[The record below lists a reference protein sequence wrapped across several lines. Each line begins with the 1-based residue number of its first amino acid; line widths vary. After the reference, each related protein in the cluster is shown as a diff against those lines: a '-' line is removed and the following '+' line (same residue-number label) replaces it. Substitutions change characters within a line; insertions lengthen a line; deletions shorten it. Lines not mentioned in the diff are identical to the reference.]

1 MVVSRRLIPGVRRLL
16 NLAEQYLKNAMRH
29 NHTIIVFALMLIFCA
44 SVPASGDEVDSY
56 IETQMRNLH
65 IPGIS
70 LAIVRDGR
78 IVKAKGYGLANI
90 EANSA
95 AAPKTV
101 YEIGSITKQFTAAAV
116 MMLVEEGKISLD
128 EKITKYFPDAPQA
141 WNRITVRHL
150 LSHTSG
156 IQNHVAVP
164 GYLNIFKTNLSFET
178 TPTQEEILKEFFKLP
193 SEFEPGETWAY
204 DNTGYYLLGFI
215 IEKASGKSYY
225 QFLDERIFK
234 PLEMTATRNTDP
246 RPIVPN
252 RASGYEWVKDKFENR
267 PVLLPTIAFSA
278 GTIIS
283 TVEDMAKLDAA
294 LDTEKLLKK
303 STLEQMWTP
312 AKTNDGATASFDYG
326 FGWFIDNYHG
336 HRLVQHAGGTP
347 GFSSVIYR
355 FTDDK
360 LTIIILSNHSDRF
373 LDHLAIDIAGMYVP
387 ALKRPE
393 RKTDP
398 DPKTTLRLKEV
409 MSNLLNGKHDAN
421 LFTPP
426 MRVFLKTS
434 TGKGFWQWAAYHGAL
449 TSFAFSDRE
458 DTGDSYRL
466 RYRVGLGG
474 NPYWFSFKLMKD
486 GKIAQIYNF

>member
-1 MVVSRRLIPGVRRLL
+1 MFNNTMI
-16 NLAEQYLKNAMRH
+16 YDHK
-29 NHTIIVFALMLIFCA
+29 IIVFVMTLMFCV
-44 SVPASGDEVDSY
+44 SVSVKADEVDSY

-70 LAIVRDGR
+70 LAVVRDGR
-78 IVKAKGYGLANI
+78 IVKTKGYGLANI

-116 MMLVEEGKISLD
+116 MMLIEEGKVRLDNKIS
-128 EKITKYFPDAPQA
+128 KYFPDAPTA
-141 WNRITVRHL
+141 WNQITVRHL

-164 GYLNIFKTNLSFET
+164 GYLNRFKTNLSFET
-178 TPTQEEILKEFFKLP
+178 TPTREEVLKDFFKLP

-234 PLEMTATRNTDP
+234 PLSMTSTRSTDT
-246 RPIVPN
+246 RPIVPK
-252 RASGYEWVKDKFENR
+252 RASGYEWVNDKFENR

-278 GTIIS
+278 GTILS
-283 TVEDMAKLDAA
+283 TALDMAKLDVA
-294 LDTEKLLKK
+294 LYTEKLLKK

-312 AKTNDGATASFDYG
+312 AKTNDGALASFDYG

-336 HRLVQHAGGTP
+336 HRIVQHAGGTP

-355 FTDDK
+355 FTNDK

-393 RKTDP
+393 GKTDP
-398 DPKTTLRLKEV
+398 DAMTTLKLKEA
-409 MSNLLNGKHDAN
+409 MSNLLNGKHDAD
-421 LFTPP
+421 LFTLP
-426 MRVFLKTS
+426 MRLFLKTS
-434 TGKGFWQWAAYHGAL
+434 TGKGFWQWAAFHGAL
-449 TSFAFSDRE
+449 TSFTFSDRE
-458 DTGDSYRL
+458 DAGDNYLL

-474 NPYWFSFKLMKD
+474 NLYWFSFRLRKD

>member
-1 MVVSRRLIPGVRRLL
+1 MK
-16 NLAEQYLKNAMRH
+16 YDHK
-29 NHTIIVFALMLIFCA
+29 IIVFVIALIFCVSSA
-44 SVPASGDEVDSY
+44 AKGDVIDSY

-70 LAIVRDGR
+70 LAVVRSGR
-78 IVKAKGYGLANI
+78 IIKTKGYGLANI

-95 AAPKTV
+95 ATPKTV
-101 YEIGSITKQFTAAAV
+101 YEIGSMTKQFTATAV
-116 MMLVEEGKISLD
+116 MMLVEEGKVKLD
-128 EKITKYFPDAPQA
+128 DKITKYFPDMPQA

-164 GYLNIFKTNLSFET
+164 GYLNRFKTNLSFET
-178 TPTQEEILKEFFKLP
+178 TPTREEILKEFFKLP

-204 DNTGYYLLGFI
+204 DNTGYYLLGFV

-234 PLEMTATRNTDP
+234 PLGMNATRNTDT

-252 RASGYEWVKDKFENR
+252 RASGYEWVNDKFENR
-267 PVLLPTIAFSA
+267 PPLLPTIAFSA
-278 GTIIS
+278 GTILS

-294 LDTEKLLKK
+294 LYTEKLLKK
-303 STLEQMWTP
+303 SSLEQMWTP
-312 AKTNDGATASFDYG
+312 AEINDGALASFDYG

-336 HRLVQHAGGTP
+336 HRILQHAGGTP

-360 LTIIILSNHSDRF
+360 LTIIVLSNHSDRF
-373 LDHLAIDIAGMYVP
+373 LDQIAIDIAGIYVP

-393 RKTDP
+393 GKTDP
-398 DPKTTLRLKEV
+398 DPNTTLKLKEV
-409 MSNLLNGKHDAN
+409 MSNLLNGKHDAD

-426 MRVFLKTS
+426 MRLFLKTS
-434 TGKGFWQWAAYHGAL
+434 TGKGFWQWAAYHGGL
-449 TSFAFSDRE
+449 TSFTFSARE
-458 DTGDSYRL
+458 DAGNSYLL

-474 NPYWFSFKLMKD
+474 NPYWFSFKVMKD